1 MIMIMTKS
9 DENDYRKEGGDV
21 GDEPDN
27 LSHTYILSL
36 HLIQCPEITIS
47 TTTKFV
53 RVRVWSFEIL
63 KWQSLTH

>member
-9 DENDYRKEGGDV
+9 DENDYCEKEEEGGDV

-36 HLIQCPEITIS
+36 YNPMP
-47 TTTKFV
+47 
-53 RVRVWSFEIL
+53 
-63 KWQSLTH
+63 

>member
-36 HLIQCPEITIS
+36 YNPMP
-47 TTTKFV
+47 
-53 RVRVWSFEIL
+53 
-63 KWQSLTH
+63 